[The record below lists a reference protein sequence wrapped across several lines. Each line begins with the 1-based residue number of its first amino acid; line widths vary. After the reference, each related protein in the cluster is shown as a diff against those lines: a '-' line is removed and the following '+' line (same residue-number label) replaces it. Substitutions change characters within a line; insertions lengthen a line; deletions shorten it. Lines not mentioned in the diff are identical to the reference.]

1 MAYVRGGNGEELVGS
16 LLESL
21 DDDWH
26 VFHGLTLDPKSDID
40 HVLVGNAG
48 IYCVSTKNLRGLF
61 SASGSELL
69 YNGKPTS
76 YGRQAVAQAMNMRDR
91 LAALMGGPPPYVN
104 AILAVPQAWVELPG
118 AHRNVWVLHQDNL
131 VRTLEGAPHRMNEDQ
146 VMACVKA
153 MKLLVTSA
161 VDVRTSA
168 QRVGFAIPP
177 SGTSGKTRSE
187 RTVGHHPPVND

>member
-76 YGRQAVAQAMNMRDR
+76 CGRQAVAQAMNMRDR
-91 LAALMGGPPPYVN
+91 LAALIG
-104 AILAVPQAWVELPG
+104 
-118 AHRNVWVLHQDNL
+118 
-131 VRTLEGAPHRMNEDQ
+131 
-146 VMACVKA
+146 
-153 MKLLVTSA
+153 
-161 VDVRTSA
+161 
-168 QRVGFAIPP
+168 
-177 SGTSGKTRSE
+177 
-187 RTVGHHPPVND
+187 